1 MKETGHKIDR
11 KVKKKILVLA
21 GVVILY
27 LAIFGLVE
35 MDVLSRHYKS
45 LLVPV
50 GVNIILAV
58 SLNLTVGF
66 LGELTLGHAGFMAVG
81 AYAGCLFSMSLE
93 LPMIIEFPLAL
104 LVGGIVA
111 GIFGLIIGIPA
122 LRLKGDYLAIVTL
135 AFGEIVRA
143 TLNTIDAVGGAGG
156 LKGIDKVT
164 DFTPVFVV
172 GLITIILISNLMNSR
187 TGRAICAIRDNRIA
201 AESIGINIVYHKLL
215 VFVIAAFF
223 AGVAGVIY
231 GHNIGI
237 LKPVRFDFNKS
248 IEILVMVV
256 MGGMGSIVGSIISAV
271 VITILPELLRDFA
284 DYRMLVYSI
293 VLITMMILNSSPKFK
308 GMMTRIK
315 MKLRIVK
322 RSKGGESNATIR
334 S

>member
-1 MKETGHKIDR
+1 MKITKHKIN
-11 KVKKKILVLA
+11 KKILVFI
-21 GVVILY
+21 GVIALY
-27 LAIFGLVE
+27 LAIFSLIE
-35 MDVLSRHYKS
+35 MNVLSRHYKS
-45 LLVPV
+45 LIVPV

-81 AYAGCLFSMSLE
+81 AYAGCLFSMNLE
-93 LPMIIEFPLAL
+93 LPIMIEFPLAL
-104 LVGGIVA
+104 VIGGMVA
-111 GIFGLIIGIPA
+111 AVFGLIIGIPA

-143 TLNTIDAVGGAGG
+143 VLNTMDAVGGAGG
-156 LKGIDKVT
+156 LKGIEKIT

-172 GLITIILISNLMNSR
+172 GLITIIAINNLMKSK
-187 TGRAICAIRDNRIA
+187 TGRAICAIRDNKIA

-223 AGVAGVIY
+223 AGMAGVIY

-271 VITILPELLRDFA
+271 VITILPELLRDFS

-293 VLITMMILNSSPKFK
+293 VLIMVMILNSSPKFK
-308 GMMTRIK
+308 EIISRIK
-315 MKLRIVK
+315 MKITIIR
-322 RSKGGESNATIR
+322 RSKEGEPNVTIR